1 MRDAQ
6 SRGPSGAISSR
17 KMEDEPFFR
26 ALRKLRKEYEDK
38 ALSTADLMHIFESEL
53 PPSLWYEGHKSLDW
67 FYEGWINGSAVP
79 AFDLRDVKFSDKEK
93 SKATLV
99 SGTLIQDQAPDTL
112 VTAVP
117 VYASLGGKNIFLK
130 RIFAEGK
137 ETQFHI
143 SAPAGTRKLVI
154 DPEQTLLS
162 RAK

>member
-1 MRDAQ
+1 
-6 SRGPSGAISSR
+6 
-17 KMEDEPFFR
+17 
-26 ALRKLRKEYEDK
+26 
-38 ALSTADLMHIFESEL
+38 
-53 PPSLWYEGHKSLDW
+53 
-67 FYEGWINGSAVP
+67 
-79 AFDLRDVKFSDKEK
+79 VKFSDKEK